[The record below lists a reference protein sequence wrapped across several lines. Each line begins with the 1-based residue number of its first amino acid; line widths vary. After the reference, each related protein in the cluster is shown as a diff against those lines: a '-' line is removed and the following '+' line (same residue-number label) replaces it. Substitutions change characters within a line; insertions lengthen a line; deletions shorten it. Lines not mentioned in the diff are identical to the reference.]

1 MIPLPNRE
9 RFLRLLKDGADIRHA
24 CKEASITRS
33 NLYKYFK
40 EMPGFRE
47 EVNAIIKDTAEHAKS
62 LREKADADNLLKI
75 KMMIKNRKR

>member
-9 RFLRLLKDGADIRHA
+9 KFIKLLKGGMDIRNA

-40 EMPGFRE
+40 EFPAF
-47 EVNAIIKDTAEHAKS
+47 KDEADKYIEHAK
-62 LREKADADNLLKI
+62 LNAQTAKKLQEEANLMKI
-75 KMMIKNRKR
+75 KKMILNRKR

>member
-9 RFLRLLKDGADIRHA
+9 KFIKLLKGGMDIRNA

-40 EMPGFRE
+40 DMPGFRTEVDAIVSEVSLKSETQKKLQE
-47 EVNAIIKDTAEHAKS
+47 EA
-62 LREKADADNLLKI
+62 NLLEI
-75 KMMIKNRKR
+75 KKMILNRKR